1 MTTHSEATATFAGQG
16 GHTNPMAVAATTL
29 VVTLG
34 IATAC
39 WVLTIQRMSGMDM
52 GVATRLGSFPYFLS
66 VWVPMMAAM
75 MLPGVAPALV
85 RLAQRGVRVLA
96 VPLYVGSYL
105 AVWTLVGVAVFTVY
119 RPHGTTEAGAIA
131 VAAGIYELT
140 PVKRRYR
147 EMCRRMVPSGLAMGL
162 CCLASTIGL
171 MLMMVALG
179 AMSLG
184 WMVLVAA
191 VVLTQK
197 LLAPRAAVDVT
208 VAAAIV
214 ALGIVILVAP
224 SAIPGLIPAMHTM
237 PSM

>member
-1 MTTHSEATATFAGQG
+1 MALVATLGLATAGW
-16 GHTNPMAVAATTL
+16 
-29 VVTLG
+29 VV
-34 IATAC
+34 
-39 WVLTIQRMSGMDM
+39 TIQRMNGMDM
-52 GVATRLGSFPYFLS
+52 GVSTRLGSFPYFLS

-75 MLPGVAPALV
+75 MLPGVAPVLL
-85 RLAQRGVRVLA
+85 RLAHGVIRALD

-105 AVWTLVGVAVFTVY
+105 AVWTLVGVVVFTVY
-119 RPHGTTEAGAIA
+119 RPHGTTAAGAIA

-147 EMCRRMVPSGLAMGL
+147 EMCREMAPSGLALGL
-162 CCLASTIGL
+162 CCLVSTIGL

-184 WMVLVAA
+184 WMALVAA

-197 LLAPRAAVDVT
+197 LLPPRAPVDVT

-214 ALGIVILVAP
+214 ALGIVILVNP
-224 SAIPGLIPAMHTM
+224 SSIPGLAPAMHPM